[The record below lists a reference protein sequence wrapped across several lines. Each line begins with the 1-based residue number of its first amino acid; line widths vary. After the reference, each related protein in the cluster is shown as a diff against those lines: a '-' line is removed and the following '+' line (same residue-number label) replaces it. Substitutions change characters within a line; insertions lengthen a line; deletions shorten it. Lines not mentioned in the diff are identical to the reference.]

1 MKKSSNTA
9 NSSHGQK
16 AGASKT
22 IPPPEKKSSD
32 EQASTPRADVT
43 MPKVERRRRGS
54 NSARS
59 NAPRKMPDL
68 PKLKEVSLTQRQ
80 EVFRQKLLLCEARF
94 DFNNP
99 MTDSQRASAE
109 VKRNTLNELVEF
121 VSLPSSQKFFTEAML
136 PRVVTMVEKNIFR
149 ALPPPDDEYNP
160 EEDAPIFEPSWP
172 HLCIVYE
179 FLLRFIMSPDV
190 TAKAAK
196 NYVSHLFCA
205 RLVELFDT
213 EDHRERD
220 YLKNI
225 LHRIYGKFMS
235 HRAFIRRT
243 ISNVFY
249 KFVYEDE
256 RHNGIGELLEILG
269 SIINGFALPL
279 KKEHLAF
286 MDRALM
292 PLHKPRCVSL
302 YHRQLCY
309 CVTQYIEKDIN
320 TGILIIKKLL
330 SYWPW
335 SSSVKQILLLDEL
348 EEIMELITIEVLEK
362 GGVGALLFQTLAKCL
377 SSVHFQVAERTLLIW
392 QNDHLI
398 MDGILKPQHNGFVLP
413 QILPA
418 LLDGRG
424 DWNKNVEGLARVVI
438 ERYQSDDIELY
449 DECKNQ
455 HEQNKRKAESERSR
469 RDALW
474 NKLSHA

>member
-1 MKKSSNTA
+1 
-9 NSSHGQK
+9 
-16 AGASKT
+16 
-22 IPPPEKKSSD
+22 
-32 EQASTPRADVT
+32 
-43 MPKVERRRRGS
+43 
-54 NSARS
+54 
-59 NAPRKMPDL
+59 
-68 PKLKEVSLTQRQ
+68 
-80 EVFRQKLLLCEARF
+80 
-94 DFNNP
+94 
-99 MTDSQRASAE
+99 
-109 VKRNTLNELVEF
+109 
-121 VSLPSSQKFFTEAML
+121 
-136 PRVVTMVEKNIFR
+136 
-149 ALPPPDDEYNP
+149 
-160 EEDAPIFEPSWP
+160 
-172 HLCIVYE
+172 
-179 FLLRFIMSPDV
+179 
-190 TAKAAK
+190 
-196 NYVSHLFCA
+196 
-205 RLVELFDT
+205 
-213 EDHRERD
+213 
-220 YLKNI
+220 
-225 LHRIYGKFMS
+225 
-235 HRAFIRRT
+235 
-243 ISNVFY
+243 
-249 KFVYEDE
+249 
-256 RHNGIGELLEILG
+256 
-269 SIINGFALPL
+269 
-279 KKEHLAF
+279 